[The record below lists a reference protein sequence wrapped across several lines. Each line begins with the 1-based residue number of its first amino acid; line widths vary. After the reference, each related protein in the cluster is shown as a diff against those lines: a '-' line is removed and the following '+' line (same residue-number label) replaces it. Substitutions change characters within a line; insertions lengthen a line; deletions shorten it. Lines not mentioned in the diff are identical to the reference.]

1 MLSSSMRPF
10 VGSNVFVSRN
20 LVAPELFDAVLD
32 ALKIGGA
39 EVFLCCDPSRNGPDD
54 FHVIS
59 SVEHEKFEDLRAKGC
74 NLIGPQCVLSSA
86 KERRPL
92 PKQGFTCCLAMD
104 GIKVIAS
111 GFDAEERGKVVK
123 YVMSMGGI
131 LLSRMSSD
139 VNFVVVKNVRAAK
152 YKSAVQAKKPLV
164 NINWLYHCWSEHR
177 VVPQDSY
184 RVPPFAGL
192 VICVTRIS
200 AGERKEMEQV
210 IIQNGGKY
218 SADLTKSCTH
228 LIYDGTY
235 FFLDCWHTPE
245 GDKYKVAR
253 KWGNICIVT
262 RKWYD
267 QSIVKRACLNEED
280 FPVSGKS
287 ASSLDAIKG
296 HLALKNSQDKSAGN
310 CQSVQS
316 SFVSDSK
323 FRYFSSSMVGNSDLD
338 ATVSQTFSSAVSN
351 DSVFAE
357 KAEVGIP
364 LDPPRTD
371 QLDACVA
378 DDSQTDEDD
387 LYLSDCRICL
397 VGFDAIDARK
407 LVNLVRRGGG
417 SRFVAYSQRLTHI
430 VVGCP
435 SDAEKRDIRGL
446 AALGVIHVVKGVWLD
461 ECDRRKKEI
470 PVTQRHIAHDIL
482 HPQDSVGAS
491 KKVSGTSISSLKQG
505 ACSTVPSGIQTA
517 ISEVSGEVP
526 MMSDKSREGKPVTSM
541 SSCYLPKGTK
551 ESLQKCLLPV
561 SNDMNTSQKHQ
572 LDGCSRNPKNKKFVA
587 VFIGMKFHFSE
598 FFSQARRDEV
608 VEWINEGGGEI
619 SDGQMKE
626 HVNFIVESHGVQPPL
641 IGSSQATYVSTH
653 WIRSCL
659 EDGHILDVH
668 QHILYSPLP
677 CQIPLPG
684 FEHFRFCVSQ
694 YEDKDKALLHNLCF
708 VLGAKFVLNLNHKVT
723 HLICKFTSGQKYK
736 YACKNGIRTARCE
749 WIYECVKKNQIV
761 PLEDFSPEEASAQ
774 DLEADPTQATQRVS
788 GHKHLQ
794 MSSLG
799 RKKSLAP
806 INAKTNS
813 DGEYRDCT
821 NHSNKKPKL
830 QENVYPRKA
839 SLQSAGSANSSP
851 TCRNTTANKIGDT
864 PGSKPPGGIDVADV
878 IEDLLVQTSKI
889 QDVDSPGE
897 TDRRKAMLSP
907 DFPLLATNQ
916 RDSTTIEQSNNWSSR
931 DGNDEPLVPSGDKK
945 TGLADGFS
953 ETQTESQMVGYEED
967 LSLRQL
973 IIDRVRTRSSMT

>member
-1 MLSSSMRPF
+1 MRPF

-59 SVEHEKFEDLRAKGC
+59 SAEHEKFEDLRAKGC
-74 NLIGPQCVLSSA
+74 NLIGPQCVLSCA

-123 YVMSMGGI
+123 YVMAMGGI
-131 LLSRMSSD
+131 LLTRMSSD
-139 VNFVVVKNVRAAK
+139 VNFVVVKDVRAAK

-164 NINWLYHCWSEHR
+164 NISWLYHCWSEHR

-200 AGERKEMEQV
+200 A
-210 IIQNGGKY
+210 
-218 SADLTKSCTH
+218 
-228 LIYDGTY
+228 
-235 FFLDCWHTPE
+235 
-245 GDKYKVAR
+245 
-253 KWGNICIVT
+253 
-262 RKWYD
+262 
-267 QSIVKRACLNEED
+267 ACLNEED

-287 ASSLDAIKG
+287 VSSLDAIKG
-296 HLALKNSQDKSAGN
+296 RLALKNSQDKNAGN

-323 FRYFSSSMVGNSDLD
+323 FRCFSSSMVGDSDLD
-338 ATVSQTFSSAVSN
+338 ATLSQTFSSAVSN

-357 KAEVGIP
+357 KAE
-364 LDPPRTD
+364 
-371 QLDACVA
+371 
-378 DDSQTDEDD
+378 TDEDD

-397 VGFDAIDARK
+397 VGFDAIDVRK
-407 LVNLVRRGGG
+407 LVNLIRRGGG

-435 SDAEKRDIRGL
+435 SDVEKRDIRGL
-446 AALGVIHVVKGVWLD
+446 AALGVIHVVKGVWLE

-491 KKVSGTSISSLKQG
+491 KKVSGTSVSSLKQE

-517 ISEVSGEVP
+517 ISEVNGEVP
-526 MMSDKSREGKPVTSM
+526 MMSDKGREGKPVTGM

-561 SNDMNTSQKHQ
+561 SNDMNMSQKHQ
-572 LDGCSRNPKNKKFVA
+572 LDGCSRNPKSKMSVA

-608 VEWINEGGGEI
+608 VEWINEGRGEI

-626 HVNFIVESHGVQPPL
+626 NVNFIVESHGVQPPL
-641 IGSSQATYVSTH
+641 VGSSRATYVSTH

-659 EDGHILDVH
+659 EKHSLSHKKEGSVVRAKGNSLEKAFRELEKMVAESRPPTSDV
-668 QHILYSPLP
+668 QDANASSQAIKRRLP
-677 CQIPLPG
+677 REIKLKLAKVA
-684 FEHFRFCVSQ
+684 RLSSSQ
-694 YEDKDKALLHNLCF
+694 
-708 VLGAKFVLNLNHKVT
+708 GKV
-723 HLICKFTSGQKYK
+723 
-736 YACKNGIRTARCE
+736 
-749 WIYECVKKNQIV
+749 
-761 PLEDFSPEEASAQ
+761 P
-774 DLEADPTQATQRVS
+774 
-788 GHKHLQ
+788 
-794 MSSLG
+794 
-799 RKKSLAP
+799 
-806 INAKTNS
+806 
-813 DGEYRDCT
+813 
-821 NHSNKKPKL
+821 
-830 QENVYPRKA
+830 
-839 SLQSAGSANSSP
+839 
-851 TCRNTTANKIGDT
+851 
-864 PGSKPPGGIDVADV
+864 
-878 IEDLLVQTSKI
+878 EDLLHRLMSILGHLMQLRTLKI
-889 QDVDSPGE
+889 YVNIY
-897 TDRRKAMLSP
+897 
-907 DFPLLATNQ
+907 FNH
-916 RDSTTIEQSNNWSSR
+916 
-931 DGNDEPLVPSGDKK
+931 
-945 TGLADGFS
+945 
-953 ETQTESQMVGYEED
+953 
-967 LSLRQL
+967 
-973 IIDRVRTRSSMT
+973 